1 MIHLLAH
8 YGVWAAIAF
17 LLGALVAFASQARP
31 GEPAG
36 LLRRS
41 DYPIALAG
49 CLALAVAQV
58 TLGRLSLYFDGAL
71 LLLAAFA
78 AGLGA
83 VAALWGPLAR
93 DRIALRAGAGA
104 IALTCAAAN
113 LDAATGLESD
123 LRHRLGSLLA
133 REGGD
138 PLNFEVSGRDVFV
151 PSDTPGR
158 AALADRLARADGV
171 RMVYTIDAL
180 SPPAAARRE
189 QALAEEAERRASNRT
204 ALAEWERRQ
213 AVRTPP
219 ATSVPPTERRS
230 AAGRATGKVAPSAER
245 PPAPAAAPPPIAWLP
260 PRDPTLPQTAEE
272 PAPPTPASAPEL
284 IAPCRAELT
293 ALVATQKIRFAEA
306 SAALGASSQ
315 ALLARLAKAMKQC
328 PQAALEIKGYADAHG
343 KAEKNRR
350 LSLRRARAVA
360 DYLGRAGVA
369 RDRLVS
375 AGATDDKTR
384 SARETPAARVEN
396 RRVELEVR

>member
-1 MIHLLAH
+1 MIQLLAH
-8 YGVWAAIAF
+8 YGVWGAIAF

-31 GEPAG
+31 GEPRG

-41 DYPIALAG
+41 DYPFALAG

-93 DRIALRAGAGA
+93 DRIAWRAGAGA

-113 LDAATGLESD
+113 LDAASGLEAD

-189 QALAEEAERRASNRT
+189 RVHAEEAERLASGRT

-213 AVRTPP
+213 AQLAPAPP
-219 ATSVPPTERRS
+219 PPIERRS
-230 AAGRATGKVAPSAER
+230 VAGRAKGKAAARAEPSPPAA
-245 PPAPAAAPPPIAWLP
+245 PPAPIVWLP
-260 PRDPTLPQTAEE
+260 PRDPTLPRSAATQAATASE
-272 PAPPTPASAPEL
+272 PV
-284 IAPCRAELT
+284 APCRADLA
-293 ALVATQKIRFAEA
+293 ALAASQKIRFATA
-306 SAALGASSQ
+306 SAALGAASQ
-315 ALLARLAKAMKQC
+315 AALARLAEMMKQC
-328 PQAALEIKGYADAHG
+328 PGASLKIRGYADARG
-343 KAEKNRR
+343 KADKSRR

-360 DYLGRAGVA
+360 DYLDRAGVA
-369 RDRLVS
+369 RERLVK
-375 AGATDDKTR
+375 AGDEQTTAPGD
-384 SARETPAARVEN
+384 PHRVEFM
-396 RRVELEVR
+396 VK

>member
-31 GEPAG
+31 DEPAG

-189 QALAEEAERRASNRT
+189 QALAEEAERAASGRA
-204 ALAEWERRQ
+204 ALAEWEQRQ
-213 AVRTPP
+213 AVRPPP
-219 ATSVPPTERRS
+219 ATSAPPTERRS

-272 PAPPTPASAPEL
+272 PAPPTPAPVS
-284 IAPCRAELT
+284 PCRAQLA
-293 ALVATQKIRFAEA
+293 ALAASKTIRFATA
-306 SAALGASSQ
+306 SAALGAASRAS
-315 ALLARLAKAMKQC
+315 LARLAELIKQC
-328 PQAALEIKGYADAHG
+328 PQASLEIRGYADAHA
-343 KAEKNRR
+343 KSAKSRR
-350 LSLRRARAVA
+350 LALRRAHAVT
-360 DYLGRAGVA
+360 DYLDRAGVA
-369 RDRLVS
+369 RERIVS
-375 AGATDDKTR
+375 AG
-384 SARETPAARVEN
+384 EEQAAAPGDPQ
-396 RRVELEVR
+396 RRVEFVVK